1 MTLAPRFLVS
11 FWASYRATRFARR
24 LKTVGRGLEA
34 QLAVGSSLLAHFV
47 RTEFGRKHGMTPGL
61 TYNEFRER
69 VPVRGYEAFQPLIAR
84 MAAGEPDVLW
94 PGRCRFFVDTAG
106 TTTGTPRRLP
116 VTAEQLAH
124 HRAGLSAALLH
135 YAIRAGHP
143 GIFLGRNLHAGAST
157 ALSEAGGAYAGSFDA
172 LTRLALTS
180 WAEAN
185 LYAPPRAVAELPE
198 GPEKSDAIAQAMI
211 GRDVTLIGGT
221 PAAVLA
227 LATATRARAS
237 TGKVRMTNLQALW
250 PNLECYAHTGA
261 PLGLFAEE
269 LRAALGPG
277 VTFHEIYA
285 AAEGWFAVQDSDAAL
300 GLRLLTDAGIY
311 FEFLPL
317 RDFEEDKLERL
328 GPRCLPLAA
337 AQPGVDYALI
347 VTTPAGL
354 CRYSTGD
361 IVRFVSLEPPRLQ
374 FVGRTRLQLSS
385 FGEHVSERELTD
397 VLLEVCGRNGWTAV
411 NFHVAPLLSR
421 AGPLPRG
428 GHEWWIEL
436 RPGTI
441 KTPTGPLMAPELD
454 AALGRR
460 NADYAARRQSGGI
473 EPPVVRLLMP
483 GVFDQWAQAHTPHAG
498 SSRLTRCRSDRLIA
512 DQLMGLAKF
521 DPAQVPARPPR
532 G

>member
-24 LKTVGRGLEA
+24 LKAVGRGLEA
-34 QLAVGSSLLAHFV
+34 QQAALATLLTHFT
-47 RTEFGRKHGMTPGL
+47 RTEFGKKHGLVPGL
-61 TYNEFRER
+61 SYNEFKER
-69 VPVRGYEAFQPLIAR
+69 VPVRGYDHFQPLIAR
-84 MAAGEPDVLW
+84 MAAGEANVLW
-94 PGRCRFFVDTAG
+94 PGHCRFYVDTAG
-106 TTTGTPRRLP
+106 TTTGAPRRLP

-124 HRAGLSAALLH
+124 YRAGLGAALLH

-143 GIFLGRNLHAGAST
+143 GIFLGRNLHIGAST
-157 ALSEAGGAYAGSFDA
+157 ALSEAGGAFAGSFDA
-172 LTRLALTS
+172 ITHLALTS

-185 LYAPPRAVAELPE
+185 LYSPPRAAAQLPE
-198 GPEKSDAIAQAMI
+198 GPEKSDAIARTMI
-211 GRDVTLIGGT
+211 GCDVTLIGGA

-227 LATATRARAS
+227 LATAARAQAS
-237 TGKVRMTNLQALW
+237 SGKMRMTHLQALW

-277 VTFHEIYA
+277 VNFHEIYA
-285 AAEGWFAVQDSDAAL
+285 AAEGWFAVQDSEASL
-300 GLRLLTDAGIY
+300 GLRLLADAGIF
-311 FEFLPL
+311 FEFIPL

-328 GPRCLPLAA
+328 APRCLPLAA
-337 AQPGVDYALI
+337 VQPGADYALV

-361 IVRFVSLEPPRLQ
+361 IVRIVSLDPPRLQ
-374 FVGRTRLQLSS
+374 FNGRTRLQLTT
-385 FGEHVSERELTD
+385 FGERVGERELTES
-397 VLLEVCGRNGWTAV
+397 LLEVCGRNGWTAV
-411 NFHVAPLLSR
+411 NFHVAPLVSR

-428 GHEWWIEL
+428 CHEWWIEL

-460 NADYAARRQSGGI
+460 NPDYAARRQSGGI
-473 EPPVVRLLMP
+473 EPPVVRLIMP
-483 GVFDQWAQAHTPHAG
+483 GVLDQWAQAYMPHAG
-498 SSRLTRCRSDRLIA
+498 TSRLTRCRPDRLIA

-521 DPAQVPARPPR
+521 HAAQAPFVQNR